1 MYLGCDQ
8 DVDYTS
14 TLSKSI
20 KTSCAVAYY
29 RIVNDM
35 WTCTVNHPFRP
46 ALYDATSASPCDYII
61 AGRWPWHRPPR
72 PCAAPR
78 IALFWE
84 VASGARS
91 HCAYSSAC
99 CSPGS
104 LQQEEETLNIR
115 QKKPTTFTETTNL
128 YYNPTSE
135 CIFVPHQDVQYTNY
149 DHVL

>member
-35 WTCTVNHPFRP
+35 WTCTVNHPFQP
-46 ALYDATSASPCDYII
+46 SLYDADAPSLRDDII
-61 AGRWPWHRPPR
+61 AGRWPWRRPPR

-78 IALFWE
+78 IALFLE
-84 VASGARS
+84 VASGAR
-91 HCAYSSAC
+91 
-99 CSPGS
+99 
-104 LQQEEETLNIR
+104 
-115 QKKPTTFTETTNL
+115 
-128 YYNPTSE
+128 
-135 CIFVPHQDVQYTNY
+135 
-149 DHVL
+149 